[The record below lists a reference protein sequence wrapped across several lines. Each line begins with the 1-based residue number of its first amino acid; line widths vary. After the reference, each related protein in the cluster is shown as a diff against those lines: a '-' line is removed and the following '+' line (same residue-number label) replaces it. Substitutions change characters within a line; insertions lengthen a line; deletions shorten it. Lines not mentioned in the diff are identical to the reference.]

1 NRQASVEGGFT
12 EQENAQIKDE
22 YQKAIDNSYTSY
34 QKLLEA
40 GVARE
45 QARGVL
51 PLSGYTQYYWT
62 CNLRSLFH
70 FVKLRDHADAQW
82 EIQKYAQVM
91 LKQAKEFFPESIE
104 IWESLGRP

>member
-1 NRQASVEGGFT
+1 QASVEGGFT

-40 GVARE
+40 GVCRE

-51 PLSGYTQYYWT
+51 PQATYTQFYWT

-70 FVKLRDHADAQW
+70 FVKLRDHEGAQW
-82 EIQKYAQVM
+82 EIRQYAKAM
-91 LKQAKEFFPESIE
+91 LKQAKEFFPETIE
-104 IWESLGRP
+104 IWEGLK